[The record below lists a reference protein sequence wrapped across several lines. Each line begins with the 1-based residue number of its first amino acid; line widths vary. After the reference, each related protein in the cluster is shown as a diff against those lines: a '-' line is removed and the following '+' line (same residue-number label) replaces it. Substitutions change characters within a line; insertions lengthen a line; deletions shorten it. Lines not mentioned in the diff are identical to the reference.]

1 RLPRTIATMPT
12 AKEKADFSD
21 RLKFS
26 MTRATEKMRG
36 ATDLALHFNLRYHGE
51 PVSPQTAHKWLTA
64 RSIPTVDKLQTL
76 SEWFKVDQHWLHYGP
91 PPSGTAQTVPKP
103 LARDEQYPASEETL
117 ELASK
122 IEALSPHHR
131 YLLEELIDQFYGAG
145 KR

>member
-1 RLPRTIATMPT
+1 MPT

-26 MTRATEKMRG
+26 MNRAPEKMRG

-76 SEWFKVDQHWLHYGP
+76 AEWFKVDQHWLHYGP
-91 PPSGTAQTVPKP
+91 PPSGNPQSVPKP
-103 LARDEQYPASEETL
+103 LARDEKYPASEEML

-131 YLLEELIDQFYGAG
+131 YLVEQLIEQFYGAG

>member
-1 RLPRTIATMPT
+1 MPT
-12 AKEKADFSD
+12 PQEKADFSD

-26 MTRATEKMRG
+26 MLRAPEKMRG

-64 RSIPTVDKLQTL
+64 RSIPTADKLKTL
-76 SEWFKVDQHWLHYGP
+76 AEWLKVDQHWLHYGP
-91 PPSGTAQTVPKP
+91 PPTGNPPGAPKP
-103 LARDEQYPASEETL
+103 LAHDEKYPASEETL

-122 IEALSPHHR
+122 IESLSPHHR
-131 YLLEELIDQFYGAG
+131 YLLEQLIEQFYGPD

>member
-1 RLPRTIATMPT
+1 MPT

-26 MTRATEKMRG
+26 MNRAPEKMRG

-76 SEWFKVDQHWLHYGP
+76 AEWFKVDQHWLHYGP
-91 PPSGTAQTVPKP
+91 PPSGSAQSVPKP
-103 LARDEQYPASEETL
+103 LARDEKYPASDEML

-122 IEALSPHHR
+122 IEALSPDHR
-131 YLLEELIDQFYGAG
+131 YLVEKLIDEFYGVV

>member
-1 RLPRTIATMPT
+1 MPT
-12 AKEKADFSD
+12 PKEKADFSD

-26 MTRATEKMRG
+26 MTRAPEKMRG
-36 ATDLALHFNLRYHGE
+36 ATDLALHFNLRFHGE

-64 RSIPTVDKLQTL
+64 RSIPTVDKLKTL
-76 SEWFKVDQHWLHYGP
+76 AEWLKVDLHWLHYGP
-91 PPSGTAQTVPKP
+91 PPTGNPQAVPKP
-103 LARDEQYPASEETL
+103 LAHDEHYPASEETL

-131 YLLEELIDQFYGAG
+131 YLLEQLLQEFYGTQ

>member
-1 RLPRTIATMPT
+1 MPT

-91 PPSGTAQTVPKP
+91 R
-103 LARDEQYPASEETL
+103 LAEPANRAETTC
-117 ELASK
+117 A
-122 IEALSPHHR
+122 
-131 YLLEELIDQFYGAG
+131 
-145 KR
+145 